1 MTSKFSETTTKENIK
16 ENVAT
21 FDCKATEKPK
31 KSAKDEARNGLQSND
46 RKQHSQSKNGDEALK
61 PITNLPKSKEPFETL
76 SSLCNES
83 VSLKSKRKSNAKK
96 RTKEEK
102 FVNLGRG
109 MWNFGY
115 FWDFLGFRFR
125 KIGFVVTR
133 DVDFRKIALEKL
145 ILGKTIFQ
153 KFGFRE

>member
-1 MTSKFSETTTKENIK
+1 M
-16 ENVAT
+16 
-21 FDCKATEKPK
+21 KATEKPK

-46 RKQHSQSKNGDEALK
+46 RKQHNQSKSSETSEALK

-83 VSLKSKRKSNAKK
+83 VSLKNKRKSNAKK

-109 MWNFGY
+109 MNTY
-115 FWDFLGFRFR
+115 F
-125 KIGFVVTR
+125 
-133 DVDFRKIALEKL
+133 
-145 ILGKTIFQ
+145 Q
-153 KFGFRE
+153 